1 MSDKAKNILSYII
14 PICGIVFMLVK
25 DSSREVKLVGAQ
37 ATSLWAMYFIISFGY
52 RLLPFYIPMF
62 YTLLNAIY
70 FVFEV
75 IGIVKVCKEENLELP
90 VVGKLAQSVFGKFIE
105 G

>member
-25 DSSREVKLVGAQ
+25 DSSKEVKLVGAQ
-37 ATSLWAMYFIISFGY
+37 ATTLWAMYFILRIGY
-52 RLLPFYIPMF
+52 SLIPIYIPMF
-62 YTLLNAIY
+62 STLIY
-70 FVFEV
+70 GAYIVFGI

-90 VVGKLAQSVFGKFIE
+90 LVGKITQSVFGKVIN
-105 G
+105 